1 MRLYVPHPDT
11 GGATEGIERTKL
23 VQRVRADLIGRAGDL
38 ATAKTHQVGKPGVRA
53 DRHTVALT
61 SPDCALQRAR
71 IAAVES
77 AGDVRARQHRKE
89 IVVVADPPSAEA
101 FAEIAVQ
108 IDGRHRRTPCG
119 DMAPIAHRHHR
130 TTRRKPCR
138 LVILSREL
146 TYRDPR
152 DPTNTRSAHG
162 RGDDAS
168 DDRLHFPA
176 HETPTSA

>member
-1 MRLYVPHPDT
+1 MFVSAPCGFTCR
-11 GGATEGIERTKL
+11 IRTP
-23 VQRVRADLIGRAGDL
+23 A
-38 ATAKTHQVGKPGVRA
+38 
-53 DRHTVALT
+53 
-61 SPDCALQRAR
+61 
-71 IAAVES
+71 
-77 AGDVRARQHRKE
+77 ARQK
-89 IVVVADPPSAEA
+89 ASSAPSWYSVSVRISSGVPVIWRRPKPTRSGNPGCAPTAEA

-138 LVILSREL
+138 LVILAREL